1 MTGIA
6 RVYGGSLYDLAAEE
20 QLTGSILEQLTQVR
34 QLFRDNPDYLRLL
47 AEPSIPMAERL
58 GLIESAFGDQAERY
72 LINFIKLMCERGYLG
87 DFGGCCDEYI
97 RRYNA
102 DNGIAQ
108 VLVTSAVALTKEQ
121 EQALTAKLEQV
132 SGKKV
137 SLSVKV
143 DPSVVAGL
151 RVEMEGKQLDGT
163 VAGRIADISKKIGE
177 VIV

>member
-1 MTGIA
+1 M
-6 RVYGGSLYDLAAEE
+6 
-20 QLTGSILEQLTQVR
+20 
-34 QLFRDNPDYLRLL
+34 
-47 AEPSIPMAERL
+47 
-58 GLIESAFGDQAERY
+58 
-72 LINFIKLMCERGYLG
+72 
-87 DFGGCCDEYI
+87 
-97 RRYNA
+97 
-102 DNGIAQ
+102 
-108 VLVTSAVALTKEQ
+108 LVTSAVALTKEQ

-163 VAGRIADISKKIGE
+163 VAGRIADISRKIGE